1 MEQLKNIAEKIDE
14 LSLRERAI
22 VFIGLIM
29 VIIFLWDIFLLSPLK
44 LEQKKIVSSLS
55 KKNADR
61 MVLLTQYQNS
71 IKQNQI
77 DPDAENMERL
87 KELRFKVINV
97 QAELESSTENLV
109 TPRDMPKLL
118 ETVLHK
124 TGGLTLVNLR
134 STGVTPLIEKE
145 EIKNEEKSTGNETKL
160 TAENIDNA
168 YRHGLR
174 IELIGDYLTILKY
187 LKSLETLEWGFYWDN
202 FELNVNEY
210 PEATTSIEVFTLSLQ
225 EAWIGV

>member
-29 VIIFLWDIFLLSPLK
+29 VIIFLWDIFLLSPLR

-61 MVLLTQYQNS
+61 MVLLTQYQNL

-97 QAELESSTENLV
+97 QAKLESSTKNLV

>member
-1 MEQLKNIAEKIDE
+1 MEQLKNIVEKIDE

-29 VIIFLWDIFLLSPLK
+29 VIIFLWDIFLLSPLE

>member
-1 MEQLKNIAEKIDE
+1 MEQLKNIASKIDE

-29 VIIFLWDIFLLSPLK
+29 VIFFLWDIFLFSPLE
-44 LEQKKIVSSLS
+44 LEQKKILSSLS
-55 KKNADR
+55 KKNTDR

-97 QAELESSTENLV
+97 QAELESSTKNLV
-109 TPRDMPKLL
+109 TPKDMPKLL

-124 TGGLTLVNLR
+124 TGGLTLVSLR

-145 EIKNEEKSTGNETKL
+145 EIKNEEKSTDKGIKL

-187 LKSLETLEWGFYWDN
+187 LKSIETLEWGFYWDN

>member
-29 VIIFLWDIFLLSPLK
+29 VIIFLWDIFLLSPLE